1 MTLDKSPDLA
11 KSHCLHSF
19 IQNVCLASTLYQALS
34 YLLGYNS
41 EQNRVPVLKEF
52 NILVYNTLTQGPA
65 NSKYVRLCRPR
76 LVSVAYSSFVFSI
89 L

>member
-41 EQNRVPVLKEF
+41 EQNRVPLLKEEE
-52 NILVYNTLTQGPA
+52 LTQGPA